1 MIAVGVPTVV
11 DGATLAA
18 DLLEQAGQETDPRL
32 LRQLD
37 GGGMVVTTRDIDQQA
52 ADLAKV
58 IGYGITLALQPQL
71 SMEDLQMLLN

>member
-1 MIAVGVPTVV
+1 
-11 DGATLAA
+11 
-18 DLLEQAGQETDPRL
+18 
-32 LRQLD
+32 
-37 GGGMVVTTRDIDQQA
+37 MVVTTRDIDQQA